1 MFQKIIII
9 LCICLSKG
17 CILFQVSD
25 LDPDSEFS
33 NLLLL
38 YRLTNS
44 TLINEPIL
52 TRSFSG
58 YANGTKA
65 FFSWNKVPNATSY
78 KVYYSKSNSVSL
90 VDSSSP
96 ETTNPWILI
105 EGLDESTLYY
115 FRLLA
120 FLDDGGKR
128 TQKDVYPAYT
138 NPTIIGTASSVLA
151 FDISA
156 GKGNQAGLSPDL
168 RINPYRNTLY
178 MAAQLTST
186 GLRVPSNYSANS
198 DGSNAIYRDLS
209 IGNNTSA
216 SSFQVPNLIL
226 DFEKNKFI
234 QSANN
239 ISLSQKP
246 VQFHCNF
253 DESNCIYQDVSAGQP
268 TVTGVTPF
276 GLLDPFTGNS
286 ITITRNGNT
295 GINTLSMFHCDNDGA
310 NCKFIDLSS
319 YGAGFDTGFDPHGT
333 IDNNDGK
340 LLIVVRN
347 NSVTGLSRP
356 YLYKCELDGSNC
368 SFTDISAGQ
377 GANAGNLP
385 FITVDLINSKILTF
399 TSNAVSSA
407 NKVSLF
413 RCDLSGLNCVHYDL
427 STMTGQAN
435 DSGNSP
441 TAILDPINNKML
453 VYAQN
458 SNTLGLSLYRCNL
471 DVSNCTHTNL
481 SAISNFTGT
490 QSGFR
495 PSAGIDPG
503 SGKIIITSEN
513 TIGSFTGIPYAFIH

>member
-1 MFQKIIII
+1 M
-9 LCICLSKG
+9 
-17 CILFQVSD
+17 
-25 LDPDSEFS
+25 
-33 NLLLL
+33 
-38 YRLTNS
+38 
-44 TLINEPIL
+44 
-52 TRSFSG
+52 
-58 YANGTKA
+58 
-65 FFSWNKVPNATSY
+65 
-78 KVYYSKSNSVSL
+78 
-90 VDSSSP
+90 
-96 ETTNPWILI
+96 
-105 EGLDESTLYY
+105 
-115 FRLLA
+115 LA

-168 RINPYRNTLY
+168 RIHPYRNTLY

-253 DESNCIYQDVSAGQP
+253 DESSCIYQDVSAGQP

-295 GINTLSMFHCDNDGA
+295 GINTLSMFHCE
-310 NCKFIDLSS
+310 
-319 YGAGFDTGFDPHGT
+319 
-333 IDNNDGK
+333 NDGK

-368 SFTDISAGQ
+368 SFTEISAGQ

-441 TAILDPINNKML
+441 TAILDPVNNKML

-503 SGKIIITSEN
+503 
-513 TIGSFTGIPYAFIH
+513 